1 MKQFCLLAALGYA
14 ACALAE
20 SPAPNSHSDKPGS
33 HTERTI
39 EGWTVHVDDRLL
51 ADGEAKQLGER
62 SLRLLNHQLAAAAE
76 VLPADK
82 LARLRQVPLWLDLT
96 HGELR
101 SPQYHPSAQWL
112 TDHGYSSSLARCVHI
127 PDAAYFAA
135 ARFQREQPWG
145 VMHELAH
152 AWHDQ
157 VLSFEHERI
166 KAAWER
172 FRGEPRYQ
180 SVLHISG
187 SERPHYAVTNQQ
199 EFFAEMTEA
208 WFGMNDFFPFNRAE
222 LRRDDPATFELL
234 SELWGATP

>member
-1 MKQFCLLAALGYA
+1 MKHYCLPLLAAVAIA
-14 ACALAE
+14 ASARAE
-20 SPAPNSHSDKPGS
+20 EPAPEPAKPES

-39 EGWTVHVDDRLL
+39 EGWTVRVDDRLL
-51 ADGEAKQLGER
+51 ADGQPLGKR
-62 SLRLLNHQLAAAAE
+62 SLRLLTHQLAAAAE

-82 LARLRQVPLWLDLT
+82 LARLRQVPIWLDLT
-96 HGELR
+96 HGALR

-112 TDHGYSSSLARCVHI
+112 ADHGYSQSLARCVHI

-135 ARFQREQPWG
+135 APFQREQPWG

-166 KAAWER
+166 QAAWER
-172 FRGEPRYQ
+172 FRAQPRYE
-180 SVLHISG
+180 SVLHASG
-187 SERPHYAVTNQQ
+187 KQRPHYALTNPQ

-208 WFGMNDFFPFNRAE
+208 YFGMNDFFPFNQAE
-222 LRRDDPATFELL
+222 LRRDDPETFDLL
-234 SELWGATP
+234 TDLWGKLP